1 MTQAIIKSKK
11 TTTTASTLWPDQAST
26 ATSMAELKAALNS
39 EHLVEQVMTQV
50 NVGEAIARL
59 LEAHQVESLYG
70 VISIHNLPI
79 ADAIGRRDKIRF
91 VAARGEAGAVTMAD
105 AHARFKGLGVALT
118 STGAGAGNAVGSLI
132 EAMNAGSPVLHLTG
146 QVERAYLD
154 RDASFIHETKD
165 QLSFLK
171 ASSKAAFRI
180 TDPEHAV
187 GVIREAIRV
196 ATTIP
201 MGPVSVELPIDVQAA
216 MIDLP
221 ANLGPVKP
229 LLLPQ
234 ADAEEVALLANAIQA
249 AQRPVFWIGGGCL
262 DSVEEIQ
269 AIADLGIPIVSST
282 HARGVLADD
291 HPRSLGAFH
300 NSADVELL
308 LKNADLLVVVG
319 SRLRSNETKTYSV
332 EFPAQVI
339 QIDANPVAQQR
350 NYPVSQFICAEAK
363 ALLQQLLKTLL
374 SRGVTK
380 INAAYDAEIAQ
391 AKQSAIHA
399 LRQQIDQY
407 ALICD
412 HLRAALPQDGILVRD
427 ITMSGS
433 TWGSRLF
440 PLQHP
445 LQNIHSLAGA
455 IGLGLATGIGTAIAN
470 PNKKVVSLVG
480 DGGLMLGIGEIA
492 TMVQEQTNMVLMIMN
507 DGGYGV
513 MRGIQNNYFGG
524 RQYFNK
530 LHTPDYTMLGESM
543 GLKSW
548 KVSSAAAFKQV
559 IEAAVALNGP
569 SLIELDMHAI
579 GPLNFAGPPQKKLY

>member
-1 MTQAIIKSKK
+1 MT
-11 TTTTASTLWPDQAST
+11 
-26 ATSMAELKAALNS
+26 ER
-39 EHLVEQVMTQV
+39 V

-59 LEAHQVESLYG
+59 LEAHDVNSIYG

-79 ADAIGRRDKIRF
+79 ADAVGRREKIRF

-132 EAMNAGSPVLHLTG
+132 EAMNAASPVLHLTG
-146 QVERAYLD
+146 QVEREYLD

-165 QLSFLK
+165 QLSFLR

-180 TDPEHAV
+180 TSPDNAI

-196 ATTIP
+196 ATTVP

-216 MIDLP
+216 EIDLP
-221 ANLGPVKP
+221 ADLSPVQAMQ
-229 LLLPQ
+229 LPQ
-234 ADAEEVALLANAIQA
+234 VAQSQVDFLADQIKQA
-249 AQRPVFWIGGGCL
+249 KRPVFWIGGGALNCV
-262 DSVEEIQ
+262 DEIK

-282 HARGVLADD
+282 HGRGILPDA

-300 NSADVELL
+300 NSAKVEELL
-308 LKNADLLVVVG
+308 KASDLLVVVG

-332 EFPAQVI
+332 QFPDNLI

-350 NYPVSQFICAEAK
+350 NYKVRRFICADAK
-363 ALLQQLLKTLL
+363 DILVRTLTQLEGISKLDTEYDQMI
-374 SRGVTK
+374 V
-380 INAAYDAEIAQ
+380 NAKDAAV
-391 AKQSAIHA
+391 AA
-399 LRQQIDQY
+399 LRKQLDQY

-412 HLRAALPQDGILVRD
+412 HLRSALPEDGIFVRD

-440 PLQHP
+440 PVQAP
-445 LQNIHSLAGA
+445 NRNIHSLAGA
-455 IGLGLATGIGTAIAN
+455 IGLGLAHAIGSSIAN
-470 PNKKVVSLVG
+470 PDKKVVGLVG

-492 TMVQEQTNMVLMIMN
+492 TMAQENTDMVLMIMN

-524 RQYFNK
+524 RQYFNE
-530 LHTPDYTMLGESM
+530 LHTPDYQKLGESM
-543 GLKSW
+543 GVKSW
-548 KVSSAAAFKQV
+548 KVGSADEFK
-559 IEAAVALNGP
+559 IAIKDAIDFDGPAV
-569 SLIELDMHAI
+569 IELDMHAI

>member
-1 MTQAIIKSKK
+1 MT
-11 TTTTASTLWPDQAST
+11 
-26 ATSMAELKAALNS
+26 ER
-39 EHLVEQVMTQV
+39 V

-59 LEAHQVESLYG
+59 LEAHDVNSIYG

-79 ADAIGRRDKIRF
+79 ADAVGRRNKIRF

-132 EAMNAGSPVLHLTG
+132 EAMNAASPVLHLTG
-146 QVERAYLD
+146 QVEREYLD

-165 QLSFLK
+165 QLSFLR

-180 TDPEHAV
+180 TSPDNAI

-196 ATTIP
+196 ATTVP

-216 MIDLP
+216 EIDLP
-221 ANLGPVKP
+221 ADLSPVKAMQ
-229 LLLPQ
+229 LPQ
-234 ADAEEVALLANAIQA
+234 VEQSQVDFLADQIKQA
-249 AQRPVFWIGGGCL
+249 KRPIFWIGGGAIDC
-262 DSVEEIQ
+262 VNEVK
-269 AIADLGIPIVSST
+269 AIADLGIPVVSST
-282 HARGVLADD
+282 HGRGILPDA

-300 NSADVELL
+300 NSAKVEELL
-308 LKNADLLVVVG
+308 KESDLLVVVG

-332 EFPAQVI
+332 QFPENLIQV
-339 QIDANPVAQQR
+339 DANPVAQQR
-350 NYPVSQFICAEAK
+350 NYKVRRFICADAK
-363 ALLQQLLKTLL
+363 DILARALTQLDGISKVDAKYDLAI
-374 SRGVTK
+374 V
-380 INAAYDAEIAQ
+380 NAKDAAV
-391 AKQSAIHA
+391 AA
-399 LRQQIDQY
+399 LRKQLDQY

-412 HLRAALPQDGILVRD
+412 HLRSALPEDGIFVRD

-440 PLQHP
+440 PVQAP
-445 LQNIHSLAGA
+445 NRNIHSLAGA
-455 IGLGLATGIGTAIAN
+455 IGLGLAHAIGSSIAN
-470 PNKKVVSLVG
+470 PDKKVVGLVG

-492 TMVQEQTNMVLMIMN
+492 TMAQENTDMVLMIMN

-524 RQYFNK
+524 RQYFNE
-530 LHTPDYTMLGESM
+530 LHTPDYQKLGESM
-543 GLKSW
+543 GVKSW
-548 KVSSAAAFKQV
+548 KVGSADEFK
-559 IEAAVALNGP
+559 IAIKDAIDFNGP
-569 SLIELDMHAI
+569 AVIELDMHAI

>member
-1 MTQAIIKSKK
+1 MT
-11 TTTTASTLWPDQAST
+11 
-26 ATSMAELKAALNS
+26 ER
-39 EHLVEQVMTQV
+39 V

-59 LEAHQVESLYG
+59 LEEHDVNSIYG

-79 ADAIGRRDKIRF
+79 ADAVGRREKIRF

-132 EAMNAGSPVLHLTG
+132 EAMNAASPVLHLTG
-146 QVERAYLD
+146 QVEREYLD

-165 QLSFLK
+165 QLTFLR

-180 TDPEHAV
+180 TSPDNAI

-196 ATTIP
+196 ATTVP

-216 MIDLP
+216 EIDLP
-221 ANLGPVKP
+221 LDLSPVKAMQLP
-229 LLLPQ
+229 AVDETQVQLLVDQIKQ
-234 ADAEEVALLANAIQA
+234 AK
-249 AQRPVFWIGGGCL
+249 RPVFWIGGGAL
-262 DSVEEIQ
+262 NSVDEIK
-269 AIADLGIPIVSST
+269 AIADLGIPVVSST
-282 HARGVLADD
+282 HGRGILPDA

-300 NSADVELL
+300 NSAKVEEL

-332 EFPAQVI
+332 QFPENII

-350 NYPVSQFICAEAK
+350 NYKILHFICSDAK
-363 ALLQQLLKTLL
+363 DIL
-374 SRGVTK
+374 SRSLVQLNGVSK
-380 INAAYDAEIAQ
+380 VDADYDQAIVDAKNAAVD
-391 AKQSAIHA
+391 A
-399 LRQQIDQY
+399 LRKQLDQY

-412 HLRAALPQDGILVRD
+412 HLRAALLEDGIFVRD

-440 PLQHP
+440 PVQAP
-445 LQNIHSLAGA
+445 NRNIHSLAGA
-455 IGLGLATGIGTAIAN
+455 IGLGLAHAIGSSIAN
-470 PNKKVVSLVG
+470 PDKKVVGLVG

-492 TMVQEQTNMVLMIMN
+492 TMAQENTDMVLMIMN

-524 RQYFNK
+524 RQYFNE
-530 LHTPDYTMLGESM
+530 LHTPDYQKLGESM
-543 GLKSW
+543 GVKSW
-548 KVSSAAAFKQV
+548 KVGSADEFKVAIQ
-559 IEAAVALNGP
+559 EAIDFNGP
-569 SLIELDMHAI
+569 AVIELDMHSI

>member
-1 MTQAIIKSKK
+1 MT
-11 TTTTASTLWPDQAST
+11 
-26 ATSMAELKAALNS
+26 ER
-39 EHLVEQVMTQV
+39 V

-59 LEAHQVESLYG
+59 LEAHDVNSIYG

-79 ADAIGRRDKIRF
+79 ADAVGRREKIRF

-132 EAMNAGSPVLHLTG
+132 EAMNAASPVLHLTG
-146 QVERAYLD
+146 QVEREYLD

-165 QLSFLK
+165 QLSFLR

-180 TDPEHAV
+180 TSPDNAI

-196 ATTIP
+196 ATTVP

-216 MIDLP
+216 EIDLP
-221 ANLGPVKP
+221 ADLSPVQAMQ
-229 LLLPQ
+229 LPQ
-234 ADAEEVALLANAIQA
+234 VAQSQVDFLADQIKQA
-249 AQRPVFWIGGGCL
+249 KRPVFWIGGGALNCV
-262 DSVEEIQ
+262 DEIK

-282 HARGVLADD
+282 HGRGILPDA

-300 NSADVELL
+300 NSVKVEELL
-308 LKNADLLVVVG
+308 KASDLLVVVG

-332 EFPAQVI
+332 QFPDNLI

-350 NYPVSQFICAEAK
+350 NYKVRRFICADAK
-363 ALLQQLLKTLL
+363 DILVRTLTQLEGISKVDTEYDQMI
-374 SRGVTK
+374 V
-380 INAAYDAEIAQ
+380 NAKDAAV
-391 AKQSAIHA
+391 AA
-399 LRQQIDQY
+399 LRKQLDQY

-412 HLRAALPQDGILVRD
+412 HLRSALPEDGIFVRD

-440 PLQHP
+440 PVQAP
-445 LQNIHSLAGA
+445 NRNIHSLAGA
-455 IGLGLATGIGTAIAN
+455 IGLGLAHAIGSSIAN
-470 PNKKVVSLVG
+470 PDKKVVGLVG

-492 TMVQEQTNMVLMIMN
+492 TMAQENTDMVLMIMN

-524 RQYFNK
+524 RQYFNE
-530 LHTPDYTMLGESM
+530 LHTPDYQKLGESM
-543 GLKSW
+543 GVKSW
-548 KVSSAAAFKQV
+548 KVGSADEFKIAIKDAIAFDGP
-559 IEAAVALNGP
+559 AV
-569 SLIELDMHAI
+569 IELDMHAI

>member
-1 MTQAIIKSKK
+1 MTQSMTKNRSK
-11 TTTTASTLWPDQAST
+11 TATATNNTASSA
-26 ATSMAELKAALNS
+26 ATFAELKAALTT
-39 EHLVEQVMTQV
+39 EQAVEQRTQQV

-79 ADAIGRRDKIRF
+79 ADAVGRRDKIRF

-132 EAMNAGSPVLHLTG
+132 EAMNAASPVLHLTG
-146 QVERAYLD
+146 QVEREYLD

-180 TDPEHAV
+180 THPEHAI

-196 ATTIP
+196 ATTVP

-221 ANLGPVKP
+221 ANLGPVHP
-229 LLLPQ
+229 LLMPQ
-234 ADAEEVALLANAIQA
+234 ADADEVLVVANAIKA

-262 DSVEEIQ
+262 DSVAEVK

-300 NSADVELL
+300 NSADVEQL
-308 LKNADLLVVVG
+308 LKDADLLLVLG

-332 EFPAQVI
+332 EFPAHVI
-339 QIDANPVAQQR
+339 QVDANPVAQQR

-363 ALLQQLLKTLL
+363 DFLQQLLKGLA
-374 SRGVTK
+374 GVSK
-380 INAAYDAEIAQ
+380 IDAAYDAQIKQ
-391 AKQSAIHA
+391 AKHSAVHA

-440 PLQHP
+440 PVQQP

-470 PNKKVVSLVG
+470 PEKKVVSLVG

-513 MRGIQNNYFGG
+513 MRGIQNNYFDG
-524 RQYFNK
+524 RQYFND
-530 LHTPDYTMLGESM
+530 LHTPDYKMLGDSM

-548 KVSSAAAFKQV
+548 KVSSAAEFAQ
-559 IEAAVALNGP
+559 IIQAAVALNGP

>member
-1 MTQAIIKSKK
+1 MT
-11 TTTTASTLWPDQAST
+11 
-26 ATSMAELKAALNS
+26 ER
-39 EHLVEQVMTQV
+39 V
-50 NVGEAIARL
+50 NVGEAIARV
-59 LEAHQVESLYG
+59 LEAHQVESIYG

-79 ADAIGRRDKIRF
+79 ADAVGRREKIRF

-105 AHARFKGLGVALT
+105 GHARFKGLGVALT

-146 QVERAYLD
+146 QVEREYLD

-165 QLSFLK
+165 QLTFLR

-180 TDPEHAV
+180 TSPDNAV

-196 ATTIP
+196 ATTVP

-216 MIDLP
+216 EIDLP
-221 ANLGPVKP
+221 LNLGPVKA
-229 LLLPQ
+229 LELPQ
-234 ADAEEVALLANAIQA
+234 AEQVEVDLIVQEVKQA
-249 AQRPVFWIGGGCL
+249 KRPIFWIGGGTL
-262 DSVEEIQ
+262 KSVEEVK

-300 NSADVELL
+300 NSAAVEQL
-308 LKNADLLVVVG
+308 LKDADLLVVVG

-332 EFPAQVI
+332 QFPDNII

-350 NYPVSQFICAEAK
+350 NYTVRHFVCADAKHVLQGVVAGLADVSK
-363 ALLQQLLKTLL
+363 
-374 SRGVTK
+374 V
-380 INAAYDAEIAQ
+380 DAEYDKAIVQ
-391 AKQSAIHA
+391 AKQAAIDA
-399 LRQQIDQY
+399 LRTQLDQY

-412 HLRAALPQDGILVRD
+412 YLRAALPQDGIFVRD

-440 PLQHP
+440 PVQAPNL
-445 LQNIHSLAGA
+445 NIHSLAGA
-455 IGLGLATGIGTAIAN
+455 IGLGLATAIGASIAN
-470 PNKKVVSLVG
+470 PDKKVIGLVG

-492 TMVQEQTNMVLMIMN
+492 TMAQENTNMVLMIMN

-524 RQYFNK
+524 RQYFNE
-530 LHTPDYTMLGESM
+530 LHTPDYQALGEAM
-543 GLKSW
+543 GVKSW
-548 KVSSAAAFKQV
+548 KVGSADEFNTV
-559 IEAAVALNGP
+559 IQQAVDFQGP
-569 SLIELDMHAI
+569 SVIELDMKSI